1 MSNEVFVGANAQ
13 VGLCPELDM
22 FFNNVTINGSQQV
35 TVSDGNTF
43 KLVTNIYTGC
53 TAKVVNSGTTT
64 YHAILSAQ
72 QARCQRSRNTRR
84 ASHARLSGR
93 GRGHLGERV
102 ARRG

>member
-64 YHAILSAQ
+64 YHAILS
-72 QARCQRSRNTRR
+72 NTETVLTLDTD
-84 ASHARLSGR
+84 APAATVDLTILSFGAP
-93 GRGHLGERV
+93 V
-102 ARRG
+102 YSQ